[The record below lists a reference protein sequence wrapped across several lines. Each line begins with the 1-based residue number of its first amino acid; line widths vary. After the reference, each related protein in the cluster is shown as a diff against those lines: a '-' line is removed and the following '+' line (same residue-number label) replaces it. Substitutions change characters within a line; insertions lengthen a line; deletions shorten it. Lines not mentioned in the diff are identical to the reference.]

1 MLSIPVD
8 AVAVGRQGQ
17 PKLETSSFDSLQSF
31 RRRRRNQLGMEIA
44 TLLNKK
50 LLNEGGNDINLVN
63 EKK

>member
-1 MLSIPVD
+1 LLNKLAEYGSVFLL
-8 AVAVGRQGQ
+8 
-17 PKLETSSFDSLQSF
+17 LETSSFDSLQSF

>member
-1 MLSIPVD
+1 
-8 AVAVGRQGQ
+8 
-17 PKLETSSFDSLQSF
+17 
-31 RRRRRNQLGMEIA
+31 MEIA